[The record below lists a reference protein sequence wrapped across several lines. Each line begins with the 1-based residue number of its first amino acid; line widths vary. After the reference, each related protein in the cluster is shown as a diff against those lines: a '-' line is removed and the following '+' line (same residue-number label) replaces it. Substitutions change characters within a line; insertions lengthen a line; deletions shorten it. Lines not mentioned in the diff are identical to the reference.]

1 MNRKRTAFVALV
13 VSVVLML
20 SAMGL
25 PALAQEGSLNVGDQ
39 TTGFVVR
46 ELSRLDLVNA
56 DVTLL
61 EHEKT
66 GALLMLV
73 QNEDINRTYD
83 ISFRTPVEDD
93 SGIPHVFEHATLG
106 GSQKYPSKALF
117 FNLIHQTYNTYMN
130 AMTTDLITTYPV
142 ASLSE
147 QQLLKYVDYYT
158 DSVFNP
164 SIMEDESIFREEAW
178 RYAMADKDAPLTI
191 AGTVYTEM
199 QGAYSI
205 ETASMLN
212 FKKVPRQRAT
222 PMAAILRTSPP

>member
-106 GSQKYPSKALF
+106 GSQK
-117 FNLIHQTYNTYMN
+117 
-130 AMTTDLITTYPV
+130 
-142 ASLSE
+142 
-147 QQLLKYVDYYT
+147 
-158 DSVFNP
+158 
-164 SIMEDESIFREEAW
+164 
-178 RYAMADKDAPLTI
+178 
-191 AGTVYTEM
+191 
-199 QGAYSI
+199 
-205 ETASMLN
+205 
-212 FKKVPRQRAT
+212 
-222 PMAAILRTSPP
+222 